1 MLLVKML
8 IVTILGNF
16 PDKALPEQQNSGAL
30 LTVSWA
36 AEKTSWPNS
45 EPWVAG
51 YSLWALCPLT
61 FTRQT
66 GVTPGLFL
74 DLLWTLGKLCTLLVS
89 MVD

>member
-1 MLLVKML
+1 ML
-8 IVTILGNF
+8 IFTAPGNF

-61 FTRQT
+61 FTGQN
-66 GVTPGLFL
+66 GGTPGLKPGHLGSL
-74 DLLWTLGKLCTLLVS
+74 DCCWTFSGPWENQAPY
-89 MVD
+89 

>member
-1 MLLVKML
+1 ML

-51 YSLWALCPLT
+51 YSLWALCPFT
-61 FTRQT
+61 FTGQT
-66 GVTPGLFL
+66 GETPGLFL
-74 DLLWTLGKLCTLLVS
+74 DLLWALGKLNTLLVS